1 MKKENFDFMARKGAR
16 KVSGKRGELYAAF
29 DLLVENNQK
38 EVANYFKQ
46 YKSGLIT
53 LGEFSAR
60 CEKLAKDERVAILK
74 AVNYKE

>member
-1 MKKENFDFMARKGAR
+1 MKKDFDFMARKGVR

-38 EVANYFKQ
+38 EVAAYFEQ

-53 LGEFSAR
+53 LGELSAR
-60 CEKLAKDERVAILK
+60 CEKLAEEERAAILK

>member
-1 MKKENFDFMARKGAR
+1 MKKDFDFMARKGAR

-29 DLLVENNQK
+29 DSLVESNRGT
-38 EVANYFKQ
+38 VAAYFEQ

-53 LGEFSAR
+53 LGELSAR
-60 CEKLAKDERVAILK
+60 CEKLAKDEKAAILK